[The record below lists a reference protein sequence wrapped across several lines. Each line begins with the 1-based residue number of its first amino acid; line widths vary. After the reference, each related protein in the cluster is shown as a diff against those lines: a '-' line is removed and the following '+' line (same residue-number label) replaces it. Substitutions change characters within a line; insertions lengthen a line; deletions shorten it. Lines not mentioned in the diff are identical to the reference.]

1 MNLTPTDLIQLAD
14 YAITAAKKA
23 GKHISETRPMNV
35 ERKEGGDTLASQVVT
50 EVDQQ
55 SQDIVLEVL
64 APSLSKF
71 DLALL
76 TEESPDDGRR
86 LQKDFFWCIDPIDG
100 TLPFIEGVPGY
111 AVSIALISR
120 TGMPQIGVVY
130 DPVEHTL
137 YHAIKGQGAF
147 RNSKPWAIEQ
157 NGDHRSQLHL
167 IIDRSVTEEPRYP
180 RVIAELE
187 KIVDELGLQSLE
199 IITHGGGVMNACW
212 VLEHAPACYFKFPK
226 PQEGGGSFW
235 DYAATACLFHELGAV
250 ATDMHGNPLD
260 LNRRDSTFMNHRGI
274 LFATSEEI
282 AEKIRTLAERGLT

>member
-1 MNLTPTDLIQLAD
+1 MNLTASDLIQLAD
-14 YAITAAKKA
+14 SAIAAAKKA
-23 GKHISETRPMNV
+23 GQHISETRPLKV

-64 APSLSKF
+64 APTLSTF

-76 TEESPDDGRR
+76 TEESPDDGLR
-86 LQKDFFWCIDPIDG
+86 LEKAYFWCIDPIDG

-120 TGMPQIGVVY
+120 AGVPQIGVVY

-147 RNSKPWAIEQ
+147 RNTQPWTLEHNPA
-157 NGDHRSQLHL
+157 HSSQLHF

-180 RVIAELE
+180 KVIAELE
-187 KIVDELGLQSLE
+187 RIGVELGLHSLE

-250 ATDMHGNPLD
+250 ATDLHGNPLD
-260 LNRRDSTFMNHRGI
+260 LNRAESTFMNHRGI
-274 LFATSEEI
+274 LFATSQE
-282 AEKIRTLAERGLT
+282 LAEQIHTLQEKELT